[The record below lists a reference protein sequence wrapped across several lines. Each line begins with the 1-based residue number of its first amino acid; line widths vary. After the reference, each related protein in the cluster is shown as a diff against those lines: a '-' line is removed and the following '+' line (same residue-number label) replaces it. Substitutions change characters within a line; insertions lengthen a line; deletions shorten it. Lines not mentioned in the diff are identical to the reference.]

1 MRDAR
6 QRGGPMFDDI
16 EAVRTWLAARDDC
29 HGPGGRD
36 RLLHGVAFALMLAP
50 PGGSSAAV

>member
-1 MRDAR
+1 
-6 QRGGPMFDDI
+6 MFDDI